1 MAMGRSTT
9 RSHGG
14 LLDITRGV
22 PLSIGDVGWSTAM
35 IPCKPEAR
43 SGGEPKVEFVYT
55 IRGYAL
61 LWVVLDHAVAFT
73 EGSFDLVVGPGNRS
87 LYNVVDDMTEGTRL
101 PILMFLAALF
111 VERGFNAGARSFIT
125 KRMQYLVWPW
135 LLWTLVTILVLAT
148 ANKLGDEL
156 STAQFDD
163 LLSMWWK
170 PQYQTWFLYDLIVYN
185 VVYLAARAVDRR
197 LVLAVAVALFA
208 ASFWLGDMQMSSLVG
223 KGIRHYGRFFLF
235 YWLGIMLSRWVLS
248 RRVEQERLLLVA
260 CLAAF
265 LLLAVPPVLMDT
277 ARWHTTAIASALPA
291 LPLMLW
297 LGPRL
302 AATPLCA
309 PLGWV
314 GRASLLI
321 LCLHLIPVWALVVG
335 TRRLGIDDPTLVA
348 LLSTIGAIAFC
359 YGIDRLTQSTGVSP
373 LLGFALRAQRT
384 AVRPAK
390 TSTAAAHR

>member
-1 MAMGRSTT
+1 M
-9 RSHGG
+9 
-14 LLDITRGV
+14 V
-22 PLSIGDVGWSTAM
+22 PR
-35 IPCKPEAR
+35 KPQAR

-73 EGSFDLVVGPGNRS
+73 EGSFGLVTGPGNRS
-87 LYNVVDDMTEGTRL
+87 LYDVVDDITEGTRL

-111 VERGFNAGARSFIT
+111 VERGFNADARSFIT
-125 KRMQYLVWPW
+125 KRIRYLVWPW
-135 LLWTLVTILVLAT
+135 LLWTLVTIVVLAT
-148 ANKLGDEL
+148 ANKLGTEL
-156 STAQFDD
+156 STAQFND

-185 VVYLAARAVDRR
+185 VVYLVVRALDRR

-235 YWLGIMLSRWVLS
+235 YWLGIMLSGWVLS
-248 RRVEQERLLLVA
+248 RRVEQERRLLVA

-302 AATPLCA
+302 AATRLRA
-309 PLGWV
+309 PLGWA

-348 LLSTIGAIAFC
+348 LLSAIGAIAFC

-373 LLGFALRAQRT
+373 LLGFALRAQRP
-384 AVRPAK
+384 AVRPAE
-390 TSTAAAHR
+390 TSTAAAQR

>member
-1 MAMGRSTT
+1 
-9 RSHGG
+9 
-14 LLDITRGV
+14 
-22 PLSIGDVGWSTAM
+22 
-35 IPCKPEAR
+35 
-43 SGGEPKVEFVYT
+43 
-55 IRGYAL
+55 
-61 LWVVLDHAVAFT
+61 
-73 EGSFDLVVGPGNRS
+73 
-87 LYNVVDDMTEGTRL
+87 
-101 PILMFLAALF
+101 
-111 VERGFNAGARSFIT
+111 
-125 KRMQYLVWPW
+125 
-135 LLWTLVTILVLAT
+135 
-148 ANKLGDEL
+148 
-156 STAQFDD
+156 
-163 LLSMWWK
+163 
-170 PQYQTWFLYDLIVYN
+170 
-185 VVYLAARAVDRR
+185 
-197 LVLAVAVALFA
+197 
-208 ASFWLGDMQMSSLVG
+208 MQMSSLVG

-235 YWLGIMLSRWVLS
+235 YWLGIKLSRWVLS

>member
-1 MAMGRSTT
+1 
-9 RSHGG
+9 
-14 LLDITRGV
+14 
-22 PLSIGDVGWSTAM
+22 
-35 IPCKPEAR
+35 
-43 SGGEPKVEFVYT
+43 
-55 IRGYAL
+55 
-61 LWVVLDHAVAFT
+61 VLDHAVVFT
-73 EGSFDLVVGPGNRS
+73 EASFGYDVGPGNRS
-87 LYNVVDDMTEGTRL
+87 LYHVFDDITEGTRL

-111 VERGFNAGARSFIT
+111 VDRGFNADARSFIT
-125 KRMQYLVWPW
+125 KRIRYLVWPW
-135 LLWTLVTILVLAT
+135 LLWTFVTILVLAT
-148 ANKLGDEL
+148 ATKLGNEL
-156 STAQFDD
+156 SPTQFDQ

-170 PQYQTWFLYDLIVYN
+170 PQYQTWFLYDLIVFN
-185 VVYLAARAVDRR
+185 VVYLAARTVDRR

-208 ASFWLGDMQMSSLVG
+208 ASSWLGDMEMLSLVG

-235 YWLGIMLSRWVLS
+235 YWLGIVLSRWVLS
-248 RRVEQERLLLVA
+248 RRVEQERLLLVS

-277 ARWHTTAIASALPA
+277 ERWHTTAIASALPA

-297 LGPRL
+297 LGPWV

-321 LCLHLIPVWALVVG
+321 LCLHVIPAWALVVV

-348 LLSTIGAIAFC
+348 LLSATGAIAFC
-359 YGIDRLTQSTGVSP
+359 YGIDRLTQRTGVSP

-384 AVRPAK
+384 TVRPAK
-390 TSTAAAHR
+390 TPAAAGHR